1 MYITFR
7 ASDAQLSPL
16 TLLRPLFQTNQFG
29 YCILR
34 LAVCVFT
41 TSVSSCWICFDFL
54 QSVAYAHLKLL
65 DFTWLGFSFCPQM
78 LDGLFSF
85 LQQLLN
91 LLQSRVQAGYFLLG
105 FLQFL
110 LNAHLIRHRT
120 KLFSDLFFCCCCFC
134 LFVFPDN
141 FEHLLWL
148 QEWRTQIYVKD
159 VCLDRKEHLSR
170 RVKRTT
176 SDSSTP

>member
-120 KLFSDLFFCCCCFC
+120 KLFSDLFFFVVVVFVC
-134 LFVFPDN
+134 LFFLIILNICFGYKNGGLRFMSKMSVWTVRN
-141 FEHLLWL
+141 
-148 QEWRTQIYVKD
+148 I
-159 VCLDRKEHLSR
+159 
-170 RVKRTT
+170 
-176 SDSSTP
+176 